1 LPIVCAAW
9 QLLAEE
15 QSMNSLIASRF
26 LYSCLLAGLPCWAY
40 GQAQTA
46 SDSDVQALQQQV
58 DTLKTQVAD
67 LEDQIRKLA
76 PAGAANSSGPESQQA
91 KDANAQRNDKPAE
104 AAKELKTEQSVSKA
118 TAQYQSYSEDQEAAA
133 RYDNAPLDP
142 RYPNYFRLPGT
153 RTYLRIGGYAKSDFT
168 FDPRPAGDQ
177 ERFIPASIPIPAP
190 TANVSNST
198 VSVRPSRI
206 NVDFLVPFEK
216 ERSLRFFLELDFF
229 GSSSTTPRLRHAYAQ
244 GKNLLIGQTFSNF
257 MDVDA
262 GPDTLDFQGPNS
274 WVSIR
279 NPQMRYTHRFSKS
292 TTASISIEKPSS
304 DVAFK
309 TVDFSA
315 QPNSPSPDGT
325 VQLRHE
331 AGFGHV
337 QIAALFRDISAFLP
351 DGRSDSVF
359 GWGINLAGLFKV
371 AGKDAFVYQGAYG
384 NGIERYINDTSGL
397 GIDAAVVSKQDPRLE
412 AVPAIATYGGYQHFW
427 FAKLRSSAVYGF
439 LQAENT
445 AAQVSSAFHR
455 SEYGAVN
462 LIWSP
467 ISQLSFGTEFLYGW
481 RVNKDSSTGNA
492 PRIQLSAKYN
502 FMQMKSSK
510 P

>member
-1 LPIVCAAW
+1 MG
-9 QLLAEE
+9 
-15 QSMNSLIASRF
+15 SFTASRRSLYLFF
-26 LYSCLLAGLPCWAY
+26 LAAFSCLGICV
-40 GQAQTA
+40 QAQTA
-46 SDSDVQALQQQV
+46 KDTDIQALQQQV
-58 DTLKTQVAD
+58 DALKNQVAD
-67 LEDQIRKLA
+67 LEGQIQKLNSAA
-76 PAGAANSSGPESQQA
+76 PANQQGEDTSGQQTDKTSTAAQ
-91 KDANAQRNDKPAE
+91 
-104 AAKELKTEQSVSKA
+104 ELKVQPSVSKP
-118 TAQYQSYSEDQEAAA
+118 TAQYQMYSEDQEAAA

-153 RTYLRIGGYAKSDFT
+153 RTFLRIGGYAKSDFT

-177 ERFIPASIPIPAP
+177 ERFIPASIPIPPGAD
-190 TANVSNST
+190 VSNST

-206 NVDFLVPFEK
+206 NVDFLVPIEK
-216 ERSLRFFLELDFF
+216 ERSLRFFLEMDFF

-244 GKNLLIGQTFSNF
+244 GENLLIGQTFSNF

-279 NPQMRYTHRFSKS
+279 NPQLRYTYRFDKS
-292 TTASISIEKPSS
+292 TTASISVEKASS

-309 TVDFSA
+309 TPDFNA

-331 AGFGHV
+331 MEFGHV
-337 QIAALFRDISAFLP
+337 QFAALFRDISAFLA

-359 GWGINLAGLFKV
+359 GWGLNLAGLFKV
-371 AGKDAFVYQGAYG
+371 AGKDAFVYQVAYG

-397 GIDAAVVSKQDPRLE
+397 GIDAAVISAQKQRLE

-427 FAKLRSSAVYGF
+427 APKLRSSLVYGF

-445 AAQVSSAFHR
+445 AAQVSSSFHR
-455 SEYGAVN
+455 SEYSAAN

-467 ISQLSFGTEFLYGW
+467 IAQLSFGAEFLYGW
-481 RVNKDSSTGNA
+481 RVNKDNSTGNA

-510 P
+510 Q

>member
-1 LPIVCAAW
+1 
-9 QLLAEE
+9 
-15 QSMNSLIASRF
+15 MNALTASRF
-26 LYSCLLAGLPCWAY
+26 FLCLFSLAAFPSWTY
-40 GQAQTA
+40 GQTTA
-46 SDSDVQALQQQV
+46 KEPDAQALQQQV
-58 DTLKTQVAD
+58 DTLKTQIAD
-67 LEDQIRKLA
+67 LEDKIKNLTSTG
-76 PAGAANSSGPESQQA
+76 PATPDSSGAQQA
-91 KDANAQRNDKPAE
+91 KGGDAQQGGKKSE
-104 AAKELKTEQSVSKA
+104 AAKELDTEETVSKA
-118 TAQYQSYSEDQEAAA
+118 TADYKMFSEDEEAAA
-133 RYDNAPLDP
+133 RYDNVPLDP

-153 RTYLRIGGYAKSDFT
+153 RTFMRIGGYAKSDLT

-177 ERFIPASIPIPAP
+177 DRFIPASIPIPAP
-190 TANVSNST
+190 AANVSNST
-198 VSVRPSRI
+198 VSARPSRI
-206 NVDFLVPFEK
+206 NVDFLVPIEK
-216 ERSLRFFLELDFF
+216 ERALRFFLEMDFF

-279 NPQMRYTHRFSKS
+279 NPQVRYTHRFGKA
-292 TTASISIEKPSS
+292 TTGSISVEKPSS

-309 TVDFSA
+309 TPDFNA

-325 VQLRHE
+325 LQIRHE
-331 AGFGHV
+331 MGFGHV
-337 QIAALFRDISAFLP
+337 QFAGLFRDISAFLP

-359 GWGINLAGLFKV
+359 GWGFNLAGLFKI
-371 AGKDAFVYQGAYG
+371 AGKDALVYQGAYG

-397 GIDAAVVSKQDPRLE
+397 GIDAAVISAQKPHLE

-427 FAKLRSSAVYGF
+427 SPKLRSSAVFGF

-455 SEYGAVN
+455 SEYSAVN

-467 ISQLSFGTEFLYGW
+467 IASLSFGSEFLYGW
-481 RVNKDSSTGNA
+481 RVNKDNSTGNA

-510 P
+510 

>member
-1 LPIVCAAW
+1 
-9 QLLAEE
+9 
-15 QSMNSLIASRF
+15 MNALTSSRF
-26 LYSCLLAGLPCWAY
+26 FLCLFSLAAFPSWTY
-40 GQAQTA
+40 GQTTA
-46 SDSDVQALQQQV
+46 KETDAQALQQQV
-58 DTLKTQVAD
+58 DALKTQIAD
-67 LEDQIRKLA
+67 LEDKIKNLTSTG
-76 PAGAANSSGPESQQA
+76 PATPGSPGAQQA
-91 KDANAQRNDKPAE
+91 KPADAQQGPKPSE
-104 AAKELKTEQSVSKA
+104 AAKELKTEQTESKA
-118 TAQYQSYSEDQEAAA
+118 TADYRMFSEDEQAAA
-133 RYDNAPLDP
+133 RYDNVPLDP

-153 RTYLRIGGYAKSDFT
+153 RTFLKIGGYAKSDLT

-190 TANVSNST
+190 LAGVSNST

-206 NVDFLVPFEK
+206 NVDFLVPIEK
-216 ERSLRFFLELDFF
+216 ERALRFFFEMDFF
-229 GSSSTTPRLRHAYAQ
+229 GSSSTTPRLRHVYAQ
-244 GKNLLIGQTFSNF
+244 GKNVLIGQTFSNF

-279 NPQMRYTHRFSKS
+279 NPQVRYTHRFSKA
-292 TTASISIEKPSS
+292 TTASISAEKPSS

-309 TVDFSA
+309 TPDFNA

-325 VQLRHE
+325 VQVRHE
-331 AGFGHV
+331 MSFGHV
-337 QIAALFRDISAFLP
+337 QFAGLFRDISAFLP

-359 GWGINLAGLFKV
+359 GWGFNLAGLFKI

-397 GIDAAVVSKQDPRLE
+397 GIDAAVISVQNPHLE

-427 FAKLRSSAVYGF
+427 SPKLRSSVVYGF

-445 AAQVSSAFHR
+445 PAQVSSQFHR
-455 SEYGAVN
+455 SDYTAVN

-467 ISQLSFGTEFLYGW
+467 ISSLSFGSEFLYGW
-481 RVNKDSSTGNA
+481 RVNKDNSTGNA

-510 P
+510 

>member
-1 LPIVCAAW
+1 MNAFRVSRVFLSLLP
-9 QLLAEE
+9 
-15 QSMNSLIASRF
+15 LIAFPSWT
-26 LYSCLLAGLPCWAY
+26 Y
-40 GQAQTA
+40 AQTTA
-46 SDSDVQALQQQV
+46 NQTNAQALQQQV
-58 DTLKTQVAD
+58 DTLKTQIAD
-67 LEDQIRKLA
+67 LEDKIKNLTPSG
-76 PAGAANSSGPESQQA
+76 PANPDSSGTPQA
-91 KDANAQRNDKPAE
+91 KGTDVQQGAKPSDAAE
-104 AAKELKTEQSVSKA
+104 ELKTKQTEIKA
-118 TAQYQSYSEDQEAAA
+118 TANYKRFSEDEIAVA
-133 RYDNAPLDP
+133 RYDNVPLDP
-142 RYPNYFRLPGT
+142 HYPNYFRLPGT
-153 RTYLRIGGYAKSDFT
+153 KTFMRIGGYAKSDIT

-177 ERFIPASIPIPAP
+177 ERFIPASIPIPASL
-190 TANVSNST
+190 ANVSNST
-198 VSVRPSRI
+198 LSVRPSRI
-206 NVDFLVPFEK
+206 NVDFLVPIEK
-216 ERSLRFFLELDFF
+216 ERALRFFFEMDFF
-229 GSSSTTPRLRHAYAQ
+229 GSSSTTPRLRHVYAQ

-279 NPQMRYTHRFSKS
+279 NPQVRYTHRFSKA
-292 TTASISIEKPSS
+292 TTASISVEKASS

-309 TVDFSA
+309 TPEFNA

-331 AGFGHV
+331 MKLGHIQFAG
-337 QIAALFRDISAFLP
+337 LFRDISAFLP

-359 GWGINLAGLFKV
+359 GWGFNLAGLFKI
-371 AGKDAFVYQGAYG
+371 GKDAFVYQGAYG

-397 GIDAAVVSKQDPRLE
+397 GIDAAVVSKQDPHLE

-427 FAKLRSSAVYGF
+427 APKVRSSAVFGF

-455 SEYGAVN
+455 SEYSAVN

-467 ISQLSFGTEFLYGW
+467 IASLSFGSEFLYGW
-481 RVNKDSSTGNA
+481 RVNRDNSTGNA

-510 P
+510 

>member
-1 LPIVCAAW
+1 MMNALPTSRLLFLLSFAA
-9 QLLAEE
+9 LP
-15 QSMNSLIASRF
+15 
-26 LYSCLLAGLPCWAY
+26 SCIW
-40 GQAQTA
+40 GQASAKDTDA
-46 SDSDVQALQQQV
+46 QALQQQV
-58 DTLKTQVAD
+58 DALKTQIAD
-67 LEDQIRKLA
+67 LEDKIKNLTSTA
-76 PAGAANSSGPESQQA
+76 PATSGTSGAQQA
-91 KDANAQRNDKPAE
+91 KGADAQQGAKPSE
-104 AAKELKTEQSVSKA
+104 AAKELKTEQTQGKA
-118 TAQYQSYSEDQEAAA
+118 TSEYRSFSEDEEAAA
-133 RYDNAPLDP
+133 RYDNVPLDP

-153 RTYLRIGGYAKSDFT
+153 RTFMRIGGYAKSDLT

-190 TANVSNST
+190 LANVSNST

-206 NVDFLVPFEK
+206 NVDFLVPIEK
-216 ERSLRFFLELDFF
+216 ERALRFFLEMDFF

-244 GKNLLIGQTFSNF
+244 GKNLLLGQTFSNF
-257 MDVDA
+257 MDIDA

-279 NPQMRYTHRFSKS
+279 NPQVRYTHRFDKS
-292 TTASISIEKPSS
+292 TTASISVEKPSS

-309 TVDFSA
+309 TPDFSA

-331 AGFGHV
+331 MSFGHV
-337 QIAALFRDISAFLP
+337 QFAGLFRDISAFLP

-359 GWGINLAGLFKV
+359 GWGLNLAGLFKI
-371 AGKDAFVYQGAYG
+371 GKDSFVYQGAYG
-384 NGIERYINDTSGL
+384 NGIARYINDTSGL
-397 GIDAAVVSKQDPRLE
+397 GIDAAVISAQEPRLE

-427 FAKLRSSAVYGF
+427 LPKLRSSAVFGF
-439 LQAENT
+439 LQSENT
-445 AAQVSSAFHR
+445 PAQVSSVFHR

-467 ISQLSFGTEFLYGW
+467 IASLSFGSEFLYGW
-481 RVNKDSSTGNA
+481 RVNKDNSTGNA

-510 P
+510 